1 MPEKPL
7 TKLAYCSNPNPFIPP
22 RGATHRPQGEGPS
35 CISLEAPKMIHSTN
49 HELLA
54 ILLGSSVAN
63 SLDHSLAELFG
74 LRRNCLTTLPGVGEE
89 MSRYA
94 VSDRLLAARELL
106 RRALEETFREP
117 GDSLASPD
125 AVKSYL
131 RLFLAGQE
139 YESFV
144 AIWLDAQNRLIS
156 GLEMFRGT
164 TTQTSVYPR
173 EVVRTGLKLNASAVI
188 FAHNHPSGSVEPSR
202 ADEMLTNQLRQA
214 LALVDIKVLD
224 HFIVTDTSTMS
235 FAERGL
241 I

>member
-1 MPEKPL
+1 MM
-7 TKLAYCSNPNPFIPP
+7 N
-22 RGATHRPQGEGPS
+22 Q
-35 CISLEAPKMIHSTN
+35 TN
-49 HELLA
+49 RELLD
-54 ILLGSSVAN
+54 ILLGSSAAN
-63 SLDHSLAELFG
+63 YLNRSLAELFG
-74 LRRNCLTTLPGVGEE
+74 LRRIFPATVSCIAEE
-89 MSRYA
+89 ISTYA

-117 GDSLASPD
+117 SDSLASPD

-144 AIWLDAQNRLIS
+144 ALWLDAQNRLIS
-156 GLEMFRGT
+156 GMEMFRGT